1 MMQGAESTRPD
12 ADPMVN
18 DAVNAVRDRFGA
30 VGLRGLIALATAELA
45 RVEKAEAQL
54 AAIENA
60 GHTTEPAQ
68 QPIDAADTQAWL
80 AYTEADPE

>member
-1 MMQGAESTRPD
+1 MMQGTEPANPNT
-12 ADPMVN
+12 DPMVS
-18 DAVNAVRDRFGA
+18 DAVKAVRDRFGA
-30 VGLRGLIALATAELA
+30 VGLRGLIALATSELA

-54 AAIENA
+54 ATIENA
-60 GHTTEPAQ
+60 GHVAEPAQ